1 MKVHSEKKKKK
12 LHYGLLK
19 KLKRGKYNHLFES
32 VFSAT
37 RYVINKTL
45 VERVI

>member
-1 MKVHSEKKKKK
+1 MKVRSEKREKN

-32 VFSAT
+32 VFLRRDT
-37 RYVINKTL
+37 
-45 VERVI
+45 